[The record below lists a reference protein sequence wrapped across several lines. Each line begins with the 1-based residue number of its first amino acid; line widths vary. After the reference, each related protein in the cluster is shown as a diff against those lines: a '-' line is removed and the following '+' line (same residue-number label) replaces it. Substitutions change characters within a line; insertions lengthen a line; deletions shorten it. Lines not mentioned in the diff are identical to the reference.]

1 MRIISQDGMI
11 DVAYDLGNL
20 NIGVGR
26 FDDVERA
33 SIFFHS
39 CSCNAT
45 KLAEYK
51 SAEKARKAMEMLRKA
66 FENYD
71 WIKTTGNSDELKR
84 FAREV
89 SEEVFGKVTSSYFQ
103 FPADDEV
110 EEQTLTL
117 KCISSG
123 SNGRRCVIG
132 KT

>member
-1 MRIISQDGMI
+1 MRILSQDGMI

-20 NIGVGR
+20 SIGVGR

-51 SAEKARKAMEMLRKA
+51 SEEKARKAMEILHTTYRGNKI
-66 FENYD
+66 EETYHEGTNYYHP
-71 WIKTTGNSDELKR
+71 I
-84 FAREV
+84 
-89 SEEVFGKVTSSYFQ
+89 FQ

-110 EEQTLTL
+110 E
-117 KCISSG
+117 G
-123 SNGRRCVIG
+123 
-132 KT
+132 